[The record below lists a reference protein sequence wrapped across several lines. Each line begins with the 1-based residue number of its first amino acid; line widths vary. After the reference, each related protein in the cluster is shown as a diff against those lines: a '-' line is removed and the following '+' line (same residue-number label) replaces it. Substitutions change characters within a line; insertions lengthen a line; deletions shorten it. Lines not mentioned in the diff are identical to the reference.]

1 MGATP
6 GRTIKML
13 TAEIAI
19 PKKLSDLGIRRNLM
33 EELAVKILY
42 LVGEITLLDLSKR
55 MCLSLSIVEEIFERL
70 RKEQVCEVTGMLGTI
85 HRIAITSGGRMRAL
99 EYLGLNHY
107 SGPAPVSLPDYID
120 RVRAQTIR
128 DADVRPANVEK
139 AFQHLVI
146 TEETLN
152 QLGTAVVSGRCIILY
167 GPAGTGKTAIAETL
181 PSIYADRVWI
191 PYAVEVDGQI
201 ITVYDPQLHG
211 RFEEEGLG
219 DYDRRWVLCRR
230 PRVVV
235 GGELTLE
242 ALDLQLNPI
251 TKFYS
256 APLQMK
262 ANNGVL
268 IVDDFGRQRMRPED
282 LLNRWIVPLDRR
294 IDFLNLTGGKQ
305 LEIPFDLF
313 VAFATNLDPRT
324 LADEAFLRRIQ
335 TKIKVDFVP
344 PGQFH
349 EIFRRVCDEY
359 HLVYDSGV
367 VDGVLSLL
375 AALQQPL
382 RACYP
387 RDIVQ
392 HICWAAR
399 YQGKEPHLDG
409 PAVRQACRNYFLS

>member
-1 MGATP
+1 MVTD
-6 GRTIKML
+6 
-13 TAEIAI
+13 EIAA
-19 PKKLSDLGIRRNLM
+19 PQKLSDLGIRRNVL
-33 EELAVKILY
+33 EELAIKVLY
-42 LVGEITLLDLSKR
+42 LVGEITLLDLAKR
-55 MCLSLSIVEEIFERL
+55 ICLSLSIVEEIFERL
-70 RKEQVCEVTGMLGTI
+70 RKERICEVTGMLGSI
-85 HRIAITSGGRMRAL
+85 HRIAITSEGRKRAL
-99 EYLGLNHY
+99 ELLGLNHY
-107 SGPAPVSLPDYID
+107 SGPAPVSLENYIN
-120 RVRAQTIR
+120 RVKAQTIR

-146 TEETLN
+146 TEETLS

-167 GPAGTGKTAIAETL
+167 GPSGTGKTAIAESL
-181 PSIYADRVWI
+181 PSIYSDRVWI

-211 RFEEEGLG
+211 RFEDEGMG
-219 DYDRRWVLCRR
+219 EYDRRWVLCRR

-242 ALDLQLNPI
+242 ALDLQMNPL

-294 IDFLNLTGGKQ
+294 IDFLNLSGGRQ

-313 VAFATNLDPRT
+313 VAFATNLDPRS

-335 TKIKVDFVP
+335 TKIKVDYVP

-349 EIFRRVCDEY
+349 EIFRRVCDQY
-359 HLVYDSGV
+359 KLVYDTGV

-399 YQGKEPHLDG
+399 YQGKDPKLDG